1 MDRTMMMLRA
11 LSQSVTLSFV
21 LLCFTP
27 TASAQIPIND
37 AAAALVREGDAQL
50 FQRKPAEALRSYEAA
65 AKADATSSVP
75 LSKLA
80 NALYFL
86 SILQTD
92 AEKKSQWRAQ
102 SEALA
107 QQALKREPRDP
118 IAQEVLRL
126 LSEEKLAPLHVP
138 TERAEKL
145 KNEGEQLFIAGKLD
159 EAREKY
165 LLAAQ
170 ADPLYSTA
178 WINAGDC
185 DFAQKKWAEAEALF
199 RKGVTIEPLNGQGWR
214 FLSDA
219 LASQGKRA
227 AAEEALLNGIAAQPS
242 QMPNWGKLAH
252 MRAAAGTPLTPLG
265 LVRKASAT
273 VDPATGKGTVKLDPA
288 FSDPAS
294 QKKPDGAV
302 WLIVG
307 ISEANIRSKDL
318 KDKTT
323 TTPFAIELAV
333 WRDAMKVAD
342 EIAASGGGALTDP
355 GLIAMQTLAKADQLE
370 AGLLLLRYKE
380 SYRPEFEAWKKAHP
394 SGIRQFVDTWGL
406 QP

>member
-1 MDRTMMMLRA
+1 MMLLRA

-27 TASAQIPIND
+27 AASAQIPIND
-37 AAAALVREGDAQL
+37 AASALVRDGDTQL
-50 FQRKPAEALRSYEAA
+50 FQRKPAQAVRSYEAA
-65 AKADATSSVP
+65 VKADPTSSVP

-80 NALYFL
+80 NAVYFL
-86 SILQTD
+86 SVLQTD
-92 AEKKSQWRAQ
+92 AAKKSQWRAQ
-102 SEALA
+102 SGDLA
-107 QQALKREPRDP
+107 QRALKLEPRDP

-126 LSEEKLAPLHVP
+126 LAEEKPVPLHVP
-138 TERAEKL
+138 TAKASSL
-145 KNEGEQLFIAGKLD
+145 KDEGEQLFIAGKFD

-165 LLAAQ
+165 TQAAQ
-170 ADPLYSTA
+170 ADPLYSAA
-178 WINAGDC
+178 WIYAGDC
-185 DFAQKKWAEAEALF
+185 YFAQKKWPEAEALF
-199 RKGVTIEPLNGQGWR
+199 RKGVTIEPLNSQGWR

-265 LVRKASAT
+265 LVRKASGKL
-273 VDPATGKGTVKLDPA
+273 DPVTGKGSVMLDPA
-288 FSDPAS
+288 FSGPAA

-302 WLIVG
+302 WLMVG
-307 ISEANIRSKDL
+307 VREANIRAKDVQ
-318 KDKTT
+318 DKTT
-323 TTPFAIELAV
+323 TTPFALELAV
-333 WRDAMKVAD
+333 WQTAMKVAD
-342 EIAASGGGALTDP
+342 ELAANGGGALTDP

-370 AGLLLLRYKE
+370 AGLLILRYKE
-380 SYRPEFEAWKKAHP
+380 SYRPEFEAWKAAHP
-394 SGIRQFVDTWGL
+394 NGIRQFIDTWGL